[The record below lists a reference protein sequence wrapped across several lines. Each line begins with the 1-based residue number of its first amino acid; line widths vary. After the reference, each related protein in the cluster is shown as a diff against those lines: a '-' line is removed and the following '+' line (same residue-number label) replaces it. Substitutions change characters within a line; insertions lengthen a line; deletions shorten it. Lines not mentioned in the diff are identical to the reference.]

1 MPESLRIVAAD
12 DEVDMRD
19 FYRTILTRQGHQVV
33 GVAAN
38 GRELVELCR
47 EHQPDLV
54 VTDIG
59 MPELDGLDAVRE
71 ISRESPIPAIV
82 VSAYHDEEFLDR
94 ARSDSI
100 LAYLVKPIRAKDL
113 EPAIVL
119 ARQRFREF
127 QALQHQAEDL
137 RQTLEDRK
145 MIERAKGIL
154 MTRTGLSEQDAF
166 RRLQRLSND
175 RNEKLAQIARSIVT
189 AEEAMTLQDH

>member
-19 FYRTILTRQGHQVV
+19 FYRATLTRQGHEVV
-33 GVAAN
+33 GIAAN

-71 ISRESPIPAIV
+71 ISRESPVPAIV
-82 VSAYHDEEFLDR
+82 VSAYHDEESLDR
-94 ARSDSI
+94 ARADSI
-100 LAYLVKPIRAKDL
+100 LAYLVKPIRARDL
-113 EPAIVL
+113 EPAIIL
-119 ARQRFREF
+119 ARQRFLEF
-127 QALQHQAEDL
+127 QALQDEAEDL

-145 MIERAKGIL
+145 LIERAKGIL
-154 MTRTGLSEQDAF
+154 MNRAGLSEQDAF
-166 RRLQRLSND
+166 QRLQRLSND
-175 RNEKLAQIARSIVT
+175 RNEKLVQIARSIVT
-189 AEEAMTLQDH
+189 AEEAMTLR